1 MSKKLLIRNFP
12 KTVNGYRFEVPTHHQ
27 KEETDIYSLRIIF
40 DMLHKAFQTHKKALK
55 IHNKCRKP
63 LHT

>member
-27 KEETDIYSLRIIF
+27 KEETDIYLLRMIS
-40 DMLHKAFQTHKKALK
+40 DMPYKSIPNTKKALK
-55 IHNKCRKP
+55 Y
-63 LHT
+63 TY